1 MPLPSTLLLPLPT
14 ARAGDE
20 PLYFLA
26 LATDY
31 DGTLAHDGMVDP
43 DTVAAIRR
51 LKNSG
56 RRLILVTGR
65 ELPDLQRAFPELAA
79 CDLIVAENGALLYE
93 PGTGRETVLAP
104 APPEAFVARLRERRV
119 HPLSVGR
126 SIVASWEPMQDV
138 VLETVREL
146 GLELQIVFNK
156 GAVMVL
162 PAGVNK
168 ASGLAAALAE
178 SGLSP
183 HNVVGIGDAENDHT
197 FLAMCGC
204 SVAVAN
210 ALDSVKA
217 EADMVT
223 RGARG
228 DGVRELIDEL
238 LASDLADVV
247 RASPRHQVP
256 LSEAGQDEAF
266 VLRPHGG
273 NLLVAGISGG
283 GKSTLVT
290 GVLER
295 LAERG
300 FQFCVIDPEGDYAE
314 LENAVV
320 LGDARQQ
327 PRLPEVLDILRRP
340 DNNVVVNM
348 LDVELADRPSFFEG
362 LLTRLSE
369 LRAQTGRPH
378 WIVLDEAHHLAPAS
392 RPAGVSLPRE
402 LHATILVT
410 VHPDQ
415 LASEVLA
422 TVETV
427 AAVGD
432 APASTIRQF
441 CVGLGVQPP
450 PLPADDRIEAGE
462 ALLWERSSGRRPA
475 RVRVVQ
481 PELQRR
487 RHARKYTEGELG
499 EDRSFYFRG
508 PDAALSLRAQ
518 NLSLFLQIGAGVDDP
533 TWLHHLRAGH
543 YSAWIRDAIKDED
556 LADEVAAVE
565 RDPGVS
571 AEHSRTRIKEAVDRR
586 YTAPASEAPSRREA
600 S

>member
-1 MPLPSTLLLPLPT
+1 M
-14 ARAGDE
+14 
-20 PLYFLA
+20 YFLA

-31 DGTLAHDGMVDP
+31 DGTLAHDGVVDP

-65 ELPDLQRAFPELAA
+65 ELPDLQRAFPELAG

-93 PGTGRETVLAP
+93 PGTGREVVLAP
-104 APPEAFVARLRERRV
+104 APPEAFVGRLRERGV

-126 SIVASWEPMQDV
+126 SIVASWEPMQDI
-138 VLETVREL
+138 VLETIREL

-162 PAGVNK
+162 PSGVNK
-168 ASGLAAALAE
+168 ASGLAAALVE

-183 HNVVGIGDAENDHT
+183 HNVVGIGDAENDHA

-210 ALDSVKA
+210 ALDSVKS

-228 DGVRELIDEL
+228 DGVRELIEQL
-238 LASDLADVV
+238 LASDLTEVV
-247 RASPRHQVP
+247 QTSARHRVP
-256 LSEAGQDEAF
+256 LSDAAEGDGF
-266 VLRPHGG
+266 FLRPNGG

-283 GKSTLVT
+283 GKSTMVT

-295 LAERG
+295 LAESG

-314 LENAVV
+314 LEGAIV

-327 PRLPEVLDILRRP
+327 PRVPELLEILRRP
-340 DNNVVVNM
+340 DSNAVVNM
-348 LDVELADRPSFFEG
+348 LDVDLADRPTFFDG

-378 WIVLDEAHHLAPAS
+378 WIVLDEAHHLVPAS
-392 RPAGVSLPRE
+392 RHGTGTILPRE
-402 LHATILVT
+402 LNATILVT

-415 LASEVLA
+415 LAPEVLA

-441 CVGLGVQPP
+441 CAALGVAPP
-450 PLPADDRIEAGE
+450 TLPSDDRIEAGE
-462 ALLWERSSGRRPA
+462 ALLWERSSDRAPP

-481 PELQRR
+481 PQLQRR

-508 PDAALSLRAQ
+508 PDGALSLRAQ
-518 NLSLFLQIGAGVDDP
+518 NLSLFLQIAAGVDER

-543 YSAWIRDAIKDED
+543 YSAWIRDAIKDVD
-556 LADEVAAVE
+556 LADEFAAVE
-565 RDPGVS
+565 RDRELS
-571 AEHSRTRIKEAVDRR
+571 ADDSRARIKEAVDRR
-586 YTAPASEAPSRREA
+586 YTGPASDTPGWA
-600 S
+600 

>member
-1 MPLPSTLLLPLPT
+1 M
-14 ARAGDE
+14 
-20 PLYFLA
+20 YFLA

-31 DGTLAHDGMVDP
+31 DGTLAHDGVIDP

-65 ELPDLQRAFPELAA
+65 ELPDLQRVFPELAG

-104 APPEAFVARLRERRV
+104 APPEAFVARLSERGV

-126 SIVASWEPMQDV
+126 SIVATWEPMQDI

-162 PAGVNK
+162 PSGVNK
-168 ASGLAAALAE
+168 ASGLAAALVE
-178 SGLSP
+178 TGLSP
-183 HNVVGIGDAENDHT
+183 HNVVGVGDAENDHA

-228 DGVRELIDEL
+228 DGVRELIKHL
-238 LASDLADVV
+238 LESDLADVI
-247 RASPRHQVP
+247 RASARHRIP
-256 LSEAGQDEAF
+256 ISAAEEGNEF
-266 VLRPHGG
+266 FLRPNGG
-273 NLLVAGISGG
+273 GLLVAGVSGG

-295 LAERG
+295 LTESG
-300 FQFCVIDPEGDYAE
+300 FQFCVIDPEGDYSE
-314 LENAVV
+314 LDDAVI

-327 PRLPEVLDILRRP
+327 PRIPELLEILRRP
-340 DNNVVVNM
+340 DSNAVVNM
-348 LDVELADRPSFFEG
+348 LDVDLAERPAFFDG

-378 WIVLDEAHHLAPAS
+378 WIVVDEAHHLVPAS
-392 RPAGVSLPRE
+392 RHAAGPTLPRE
-402 LHATILVT
+402 LPATILVT

-415 LASEVLA
+415 LAPEVLA
-422 TVETV
+422 SVQTV

-441 CVGLGVQPP
+441 CAALGVPPP
-450 PLPADDRIEAGE
+450 PLPSDDRIEAGE
-462 ALLWERSSGRRPA
+462 ALLWERSSHRGPA

-481 PELQRR
+481 PELQRQ

-508 PDAALSLRAQ
+508 PDGALSLRAQ
-518 NLSLFLQIGAGVDDP
+518 NLALFLQIAGVDDR

-556 LADEVAAVE
+556 LADEFAAVE
-565 RDPGVS
+565 RDRELS
-571 AEHSRTRIKEAVDRR
+571 ADDSRARIKEAVDRR
-586 YTAPASEAPSRREA
+586 YTGPASEAPSRA
-600 S
+600 

>member
-1 MPLPSTLLLPLPT
+1 M
-14 ARAGDE
+14 
-20 PLYFLA
+20 
-26 LATDY
+26 
-31 DGTLAHDGMVDP
+31 
-43 DTVAAIRR
+43 
-51 LKNSG
+51 
-56 RRLILVTGR
+56 
-65 ELPDLQRAFPELAA
+65 
-79 CDLIVAENGALLYE
+79 
-93 PGTGRETVLAP
+93 
-104 APPEAFVARLRERRV
+104 
-119 HPLSVGR
+119 
-126 SIVASWEPMQDV
+126 
-138 VLETVREL
+138 
-146 GLELQIVFNK
+146 
-156 GAVMVL
+156 
-162 PAGVNK
+162 
-168 ASGLAAALAE
+168 
-178 SGLSP
+178 
-183 HNVVGIGDAENDHT
+183 VGIGDAENDHA
-197 FLAMCGC
+197 FLAMCGW

-217 EADMVT
+217 AADMVT

-238 LASDLADVV
+238 LASDLADAV
-247 RASPRHQVP
+247 RASARHRVP
-256 LSEAGQDEAF
+256 LSAAGQDEEF
-266 VLRPHGG
+266 FLRPNGG

-283 GKSTLVT
+283 GKSTFVT

-295 LAERG
+295 LVESA
-300 FQFCVIDPEGDYAE
+300 FQFCVVDPEGDYSE
-314 LENAVV
+314 LEDAVV

-327 PRLPEVLDILRRP
+327 PRLPEVLDILRQP
-340 DNNVVVNM
+340 DSNVVVNM

-392 RPAGVSLPRE
+392 RPVGVTLPRE

-432 APASTIRQF
+432 TPASTIRQF
-441 CVGLGVQPP
+441 CAGLGIPPP

-462 ALLWERSSGRRPA
+462 ALLWERSSDRGPA
-475 RVRVVQ
+475 RVQVVQ

-487 RHARKYTEGELG
+487 RHARKYSEGELG

-508 PDAALSLRAQ
+508 PDGALSLRAQ
-518 NLSLFLQIGAGVDDP
+518 NLSLFLQIAAGVDDR
-533 TWLHHLRAGH
+533 TWLHHLQAGD

-565 RDPGVS
+565 RDRGLDPND
-571 AEHSRTRIKEAVDRR
+571 SRARIKEAVDRR
-586 YTAPASEAPSRREA
+586 YTGPASEAPSCAR
-600 S
+600 SKG

>member
-1 MPLPSTLLLPLPT
+1 
-14 ARAGDE
+14 
-20 PLYFLA
+20 LYFLA
-26 LATDY
+26 VATDY
-31 DGTLAHDGMVDP
+31 DGTLAHDGVVGL

-51 LKNSG
+51 LKDSG

-65 ELPDLQRAFPELAA
+65 ELPDLQRAFPELAG

-93 PGTGRETVLAP
+93 PGTGRDTVLAP
-104 APPEAFVARLRERRV
+104 APPEQFVVRLRERGV
-119 HPLSVGR
+119 CPLSVGR
-126 SIVASWEPMQDV
+126 SIVASWEPMQDI
-138 VLETVREL
+138 VLETIREL

-162 PAGVNK
+162 PSGVNK
-168 ASGLAAALAE
+168 ASGLAAALLE

-183 HNVVGIGDAENDHT
+183 HNVVGVGDAENDHA

-210 ALDSVKA
+210 ALDSIKA

-223 RGARG
+223 RAARG
-228 DGVRELIDEL
+228 DGVRELIEQL

-247 RASPRHQVP
+247 RASARHRVP
-256 LSEAGQDEAF
+256 LSDAAPGDGF
-266 VLRPHGG
+266 FLRPNGG

-283 GKSTLVT
+283 GKSTMVA

-295 LAERG
+295 LTENG
-300 FQFCVIDPEGDYAE
+300 FQFCVIDPEGDYSE
-314 LENAVV
+314 LEGAVV

-327 PRLPEVLDILRRP
+327 PRIPELLEILRRP
-340 DNNVVVNM
+340 DSNAVVNM
-348 LDVELADRPSFFEG
+348 LDVDLADRPTFCDG
-362 LLTRLSE
+362 LLTRLAE

-378 WIVLDEAHHLAPAS
+378 WIVLDEAHHLVPAS
-392 RPAGVSLPRE
+392 RHAAGPIRPRE
-402 LHATILVT
+402 LHAAILVT

-415 LASEVLA
+415 LAPEVLA

-441 CVGLGVQPP
+441 CAGLGAPP
-450 PLPADDRIEAGE
+450 PRLPGDDRIEAGE
-462 ALLWERSSGRRPA
+462 ALLWERSSDRDPA
-475 RVRVVQ
+475 RVQVVQ

-508 PDAALSLRAQ
+508 PDGALSLRAQ
-518 NLSLFLQIGAGVDDP
+518 NLSIFLQIAAGVDDR

-543 YSAWIRDAIKDED
+543 YSAWMRDAIKDED
-556 LADEVAAVE
+556 LADEFAAVE
-565 RDPGVS
+565 RDRELS
-571 AEHSRTRIKEAVDRR
+571 ADDSRARIKAAVDRR
-586 YTAPASEAPSRREA
+586 YTGPAAEGRPAVNQA
-600 S
+600 

>member
-1 MPLPSTLLLPLPT
+1 M
-14 ARAGDE
+14 
-20 PLYFLA
+20 YFLA

-31 DGTLAHDGMVDP
+31 DGTLAQDGVVDP

-51 LKNSG
+51 LKNTG

-65 ELPDLQRAFPELAA
+65 ELPDLQRAFPEVAG

-93 PGTGRETVLAP
+93 PGTARETVLAP
-104 APPEAFVARLRERRV
+104 APPEAFVARLRERGV
-119 HPLSVGR
+119 QPLSVGR
-126 SIVASWEPMQDV
+126 SIVATWEPMQDI

-146 GLELQIVFNK
+146 GLELHIVFNK

-162 PAGVNK
+162 PSGVNK
-168 ASGLAAALAE
+168 ASGLAAALVE

-183 HNVVGIGDAENDHT
+183 HNVVGIGDAENDHA

-217 EADMVT
+217 EADLVT

-228 DGVRELIDEL
+228 AGVRELIDEL

-247 RASPRHQVP
+247 HASPRHRVP
-256 LSEAGQDEAF
+256 LSAAGQDKAF
-266 VLRPHGG
+266 FLQPNGG
-273 NLLVAGISGG
+273 NLLVAGVSGG

-290 GVLER
+290 GILER
-295 LAERG
+295 FAESG
-300 FQFCVIDPEGDYAE
+300 FQFCVIDPEGDYSD
-314 LENAVV
+314 LEDAIV

-327 PRLPEVLDILRRP
+327 PRLPEVLDLLRRP
-340 DNNVVVNM
+340 DSNVVVNM
-348 LDVELADRPSFFEG
+348 LDVDLADRPSFFEG

-378 WIVLDEAHHLAPAS
+378 WIVLDEAHHLAPAA
-392 RPAGVSLPRE
+392 RPAGVTLPRE
-402 LHATILVT
+402 IHATILVT

-422 TVETV
+422 TVEMV

-441 CVGLGVQPP
+441 CAGLGEPPP

-462 ALLWERSSGRRPA
+462 ALLWERSSDREP
-475 RVRVVQ
+475 VRLQVVQ

-487 RHARKYTEGELG
+487 RHARKYSEGELG

-508 PDAALSLRAQ
+508 PDGALSLRAQ
-518 NLSLFLQIGAGVDDP
+518 NLSLFLQIAAGVDDR
-533 TWLHHLRAGH
+533 TWLYHLRAGH

-565 RDPGVS
+565 RERELD
-571 AEHSRTRIKEAVDRR
+571 ANRSRARIKEAVDRR
-586 YTAPASEAPSRREA
+586 YTGPASEASSWA
-600 S
+600 

>member
-1 MPLPSTLLLPLPT
+1 M
-14 ARAGDE
+14 
-20 PLYFLA
+20 YFLA

-31 DGTLAHDGMVDP
+31 DGTLAQDGVVDP
-43 DTVAAIRR
+43 ETVAAIRR
-51 LKNSG
+51 LKDSG

-65 ELPDLQRAFPELAA
+65 ELPDLQRAFPELAE

-104 APPEAFVARLRERRV
+104 APPQGFVERLRERGV
-119 HPLSVGR
+119 QPLSVGR

-162 PAGVNK
+162 PSGVNK

-183 HNVVGIGDAENDHT
+183 HNVVGVGDAENDHA
-197 FLAMCGC
+197 FLARCGC

-210 ALDSVKA
+210 ALASVKA
-217 EADMVT
+217 EADLVT

-228 DGVRELIDEL
+228 DGVRELVEQL
-238 LASDLADVV
+238 LASDLAEVV
-247 RASPRHQVP
+247 QASARHRVP
-256 LSEAGQDEAF
+256 LGDGAADDGF
-266 VLRPHGG
+266 FLRPNGG

-283 GKSTLVT
+283 GKSTMVT

-300 FQFCVIDPEGDYAE
+300 FQFCVIDPEGDYLD
-314 LENAVV
+314 LEDAVV
-320 LGDARQQ
+320 LGDAKQQ
-327 PRLPEVLDILRRP
+327 PRLPELLDILRRP
-340 DNNVVVNM
+340 EGNAVLNM
-348 LDVELADRPSFFEG
+348 LDVDLADRPAYFEG
-362 LLTRLSE
+362 LLARLAE

-378 WIVLDEAHHLAPAS
+378 WIVVDEAHHLVPAS
-392 RPAGVSLPRE
+392 RHAAGPTKPRE
-402 LHATILVT
+402 LQATILVT
-410 VHPDQ
+410 VHPDP
-415 LASEVLA
+415 LAPEVLA
-422 TVETV
+422 SVETV

-441 CVGLGVQPP
+441 CMALGVAPP
-450 PLPADDRIEAGE
+450 PLPGDDRIEAGE
-462 ALLWERSSGRRPA
+462 ALLWQRSPARGPA

-487 RHARKYTEGELG
+487 RHARKYAQGELG

-508 PDAALSLRAQ
+508 PDGALALRAQ
-518 NLSLFLQIGAGVDDP
+518 NLSLFLQIAAGVDEA

-543 YSAWIRDAIKDED
+543 YSAWVRGSIKDEE
-556 LADEVAAVE
+556 LADDFAAVE
-565 RDPGVS
+565 RDPDLS
-571 AEHSRTRIKEAVDRR
+571 AADSRARIKEAVDRR
-586 YTAPASEAPSRREA
+586 YTGPASETPGRA
-600 S
+600 

>member
-1 MPLPSTLLLPLPT
+1 
-14 ARAGDE
+14 
-20 PLYFLA
+20 LYFLA

-31 DGTLAHDGMVDP
+31 DGTLAHDGVVDP
-43 DTVAAIRR
+43 DTIAALRR

-65 ELPDLQRAFPELAA
+65 ELPDLERAFPELAC

-93 PGTGRETVLAP
+93 PGTRQETVLAP
-104 APPEAFVARLRERRV
+104 APPERFVARLRERGVR
-119 HPLSVGR
+119 PLSVGR
-126 SIVASWEPMQDV
+126 SIVATWEPMQDM

-162 PAGVNK
+162 PSGVNK
-168 ASGLAAALAE
+168 ASGLAAALVE
-178 SGLSP
+178 RGLSP
-183 HNVVGIGDAENDHT
+183 HNVVGIGDAENDHA

-217 EADMVT
+217 EADIVT

-228 DGVRELIDEL
+228 EGVRELIERL
-238 LASDLADVV
+238 LATDLAEVV
-247 RASPRHQVP
+247 RASERHQVP
-256 LSEAGQDEAF
+256 LSAAAQDDAF
-266 VLRPHGG
+266 FLWPNGG
-273 NLLVAGISGG
+273 NLLVAGVSGG
-283 GKSTLVT
+283 GKSTLVA

-295 LAERG
+295 LSESG

-314 LENAVV
+314 LEGAVV

-327 PRLPEVLDILRRP
+327 PRLPEVLEILRRP
-340 DNNVVVNM
+340 DSNVVVNM
-348 LDVELADRPSFFEG
+348 LDVDLADRPSFFEG
-362 LLTRLSE
+362 LMTRLSE

-378 WIVLDEAHHLAPAS
+378 WIVLDEAHHLVPAS
-392 RPAGVSLPRE
+392 RPAAGLSLPRE
-402 LHATILVT
+402 LYATILVT

-415 LASEVLA
+415 LAPEVL
-422 TVETV
+422 TTIETV

-432 APASTIRQF
+432 TPASTIRQF
-441 CVGLGVQPP
+441 CGGLSVAPP
-450 PLPADDRIEAGE
+450 PLSEDKRIEAGE
-462 ALLWERSSGRRPA
+462 ALLWERSSERGPA

-487 RHARKYTEGELG
+487 RHARKYSEGELG

-508 PDAALSLRAQ
+508 PDGALYLRAQ
-518 NLSLFLQIGAGVDDP
+518 NLSLFLQIAAGVDDR

-543 YSAWIRDAIKDED
+543 YSAWIRDAIKDGD
-556 LADEVAAVE
+556 LAGEIAAVE
-565 RDPGVS
+565 CDRKLS
-571 AEHSRTRIKEAVDRR
+571 AEDSRVLIKGAIDRR
-586 YTAPASEAPSRREA
+586 YTGPASEAPGPA
-600 S
+600 

>member
-1 MPLPSTLLLPLPT
+1 
-14 ARAGDE
+14 
-20 PLYFLA
+20 
-26 LATDY
+26 
-31 DGTLAHDGMVDP
+31 
-43 DTVAAIRR
+43 
-51 LKNSG
+51 
-56 RRLILVTGR
+56 
-65 ELPDLQRAFPELAA
+65 
-79 CDLIVAENGALLYE
+79 
-93 PGTGRETVLAP
+93 
-104 APPEAFVARLRERRV
+104 
-119 HPLSVGR
+119 
-126 SIVASWEPMQDV
+126 
-138 VLETVREL
+138 VREL

-162 PAGVNK
+162 PSGVNK
-168 ASGLAAALAE
+168 ASGLAAALVE

-183 HNVVGIGDAENDHT
+183 HNVVGIGDAENDHA

-217 EADMVT
+217 EADLVT

-228 DGVRELIDEL
+228 DGVRELIDQL

-247 RASPRHQVP
+247 RASARHQVP
-256 LSEAGQDEAF
+256 LSAAAQGDAF
-266 VLRPHGG
+266 FLRPNGG

-295 LAERG
+295 LAESG
-300 FQFCVIDPEGDYAE
+300 FQFCVIDPEGDYTE
-314 LENAVV
+314 LEDAVV

-327 PRLPEVLDILRRP
+327 PRLPEVLDILRQP
-340 DNNVVVNM
+340 DSNVVVNM

-392 RPAGVSLPRE
+392 RPAGVILPRE

-422 TVETV
+422 TVEMV

-432 APASTIRQF
+432 TPASTIRQF
-441 CVGLGVQPP
+441 CRGLGVPPP
-450 PLPADDRIEAGE
+450 PLPNDDRIEAGE
-462 ALLWERSSGRRPA
+462 ALLWERSSDRAPV

-508 PDAALSLRAQ
+508 PDGALSLRAQ
-518 NLSLFLQIGAGVDDP
+518 NLSLFLQIAAGVDDR

-556 LADEVAAVE
+556 LADEFAAVE
-565 RDPGVS
+565 RDRGLS
-571 AEHSRTRIKEAVDRR
+571 ADHSRARIKEAVDRR
-586 YTAPASEAPSRREA
+586 YTGPAAEATGWA
-600 S
+600 